1 MRHNCVTLL
10 CVLVV
15 VISMLSGCK
24 YHEKEYYANF
34 DHFITEEAVVEK
46 INYNEED
53 NYIVLILGEIDET
66 YQDNNFIIRSDNAD
80 IVLENG
86 LLYTLQIG
94 DVITFTSAPQIF
106 GDGYMMPIV
115 SLSVEGKELLNINI
129 GYQNLMNSF

>member
-53 NYIVLILGEIDET
+53 KYIVLILGEIDET

-129 GYQNLMNSF
+129 GYQNLMNGF

>member
-1 MRHNCVTLL
+1 
-10 CVLVV
+10 
-15 VISMLSGCK
+15 MLSGCK

-86 LLYTLQIG
+86 LLHTLQIG

-129 GYQNLMNSF
+129 GYQNLMNGF